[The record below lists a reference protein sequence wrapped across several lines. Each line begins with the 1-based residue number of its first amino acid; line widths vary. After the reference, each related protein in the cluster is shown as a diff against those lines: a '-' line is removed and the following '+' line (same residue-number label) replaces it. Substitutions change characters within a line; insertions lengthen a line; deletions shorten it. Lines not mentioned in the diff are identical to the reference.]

1 MFLEAVHCMFER
13 VELDVGMHGR
23 FSSAVLP
30 KAWTDA
36 EASTIHTATTRSA
49 ESVSVQL
56 GFSFQTRVLH
66 KAPSWFFEK
75 SFYPWVRPAALAA
88 PSTRDA
94 ASTLE

>member
-1 MFLEAVHCMFER
+1 MFLEAVHCIFER

-23 FSSAVLP
+23 FYVNL
-30 KAWTDA
+30 DGRRD
-36 EASTIHTATTRSA
+36 IHNPHRDNALCRVGLRTAR
-49 ESVSVQL
+49 
-56 GFSFQTRVLH
+56 FSFQTRVLQ